1 MATIKK
7 RGEYSWNAQ
16 IRKKGFPSQSKTFQT
31 KGDAEKWARQIEAE
45 MDRGIY
51 LPRRDSE
58 RMTFGE
64 LAKRFSTEFA
74 PHHYRGP
81 AWKHKLAQ
89 LKAKLDSYSLAALTP
104 QLVAKF
110 RDDRLK
116 EPDGRYKLDRAKVP
130 CVSPATVKTEID
142 LLSKI
147 LDVAQKEFG
156 IALPNGNPV
165 AGVRKP
171 RGGNARDRR
180 LNKDEWEVLMRECR
194 ASQNTWLAPA
204 VVLAVET
211 AMRQGE
217 ILSLKWCDIDKGRR
231 LALLRDPQ
239 KIKNEEARAVPLS
252 SVAIRALEGLPRNLT
267 DRLIPVDRMTLYKAF
282 ERACK
287 RASVENLT
295 FHDLRHEALSRL
307 AERGD
312 FSVLEMAAV
321 SGHKT
326 LQMLKRY
333 THLQAES
340 LARKLG

>member
-1 MATIKK
+1 MCI
-7 RGEYSWNAQ
+7 
-16 IRKKGFPSQSKTFQT
+16 
-31 KGDAEKWARQIEAE
+31 
-45 MDRGIY
+45 
-51 LPRRDSE
+51 
-58 RMTFGE
+58 
-64 LAKRFSTEFA
+64 
-74 PHHYRGP
+74 
-81 AWKHKLAQ
+81 
-89 LKAKLDSYSLAALTP
+89 
-104 QLVAKF
+104 
-110 RDDRLK
+110 
-116 EPDGRYKLDRAKVP
+116 
-130 CVSPATVKTEID
+130 
-142 LLSKI
+142 
-147 LDVAQKEFG
+147 
-156 IALPNGNPV
+156 
-165 AGVRKP
+165 
-171 RGGNARDRR
+171 RDR
-180 LNKDEWEVLMRECR
+180 
-194 ASQNTWLAPA
+194 
-204 VVLAVET
+204 
-211 AMRQGE
+211 RQGE